1 MLSLIIRTI
10 DRRTLLSSIDIS
22 ESAEGQAWLGMV
34 GSRLTAQCRS
44 GVGLLDCGSFSDLA
58 PDTNQLLPLP
68 LLLHGID
75 ERQRLPPP
83 DNQHCSTDRLVCSV
97 VSSLES
103 NKNQAGSSIISCI
116 LTRIDSSLKRHRVVL
131 LISVTLGT
139 GVYL

>member
-10 DRRTLLSSIDIS
+10 DRRTPLSSIDIS

-75 ERQRLPPP
+75 FAAYWQRF
-83 DNQHCSTDRLVCSV
+83 
-97 VSSLES
+97 
-103 NKNQAGSSIISCI
+103 CI
-116 LTRIDSSLKRHRVVL
+116 LSMKVPQTVFALIKQLFKNIVKGVCHSSQ
-131 LISVTLGT
+131 SNC
-139 GVYL
+139 